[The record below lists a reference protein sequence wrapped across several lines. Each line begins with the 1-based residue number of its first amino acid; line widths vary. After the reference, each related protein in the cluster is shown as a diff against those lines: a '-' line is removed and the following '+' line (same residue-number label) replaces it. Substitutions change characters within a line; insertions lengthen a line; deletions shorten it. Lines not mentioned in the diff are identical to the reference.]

1 MPRTTRL
8 VREVSFKSSNR
19 RKASVSGHELKDLL
33 LAAVT
38 HSSTIG
44 FAVCDERLRFQL
56 VNEAWAMMH
65 GVTHKAHL
73 GETMRKVLGSAADK
87 FELAFKRVFST
98 GKPFLN
104 YEFSVELLTRTEQSH
119 WVISCFPINGSPGKL
134 KLAAAVVLE
143 VTELRRLQMWSQKL
157 LTDSV
162 HLLEAL
168 FASDQLF
175 TDAFTR
181 TTKPSPIKGMK
192 TEELTPREREVI
204 QLLARSK
211 GNKEVA
217 EELGISVR
225 TIETYRARV
234 MLKLSIHSLSELVHY
249 AIRNGIVE
257 P

>member
-1 MPRTTRL
+1 MAGTKPSARKL
-8 VREVSFKSSNR
+8 SSKSSNR
-19 RKASVSGHELKDLL
+19 PSASEQELKDLL
-33 LAAVT
+33 LAAIT

-65 GVTHKAHL
+65 GVTHEAHL

-104 YEFSVELLTRTEQSH
+104 YEFSAELLTRRDQGY
-119 WVISCFPINGSPGKL
+119 WLLSCFPINDSPGKL

-143 VTELRRLQMWSQKL
+143 ITQLRRLQMWSQKL

-162 HLLEAL
+162 RLLEAL
-168 FASDQLF
+168 FASDQLP

-204 QLLARSK
+204 QFLARSK
-211 GNKEVA
+211 SNKEVA
-217 EELGISVR
+217 GALGISVR
-225 TIETYRARV
+225 TIETYRARI
-234 MLKLSIHSLSELVHY
+234 MLKLHIHSLSELVHY